1 MVILI
6 LGISERKYSHW
17 RGTGQRLIRTSLL
30 LIKRSTE
37 RLTLTGTK
45 SEPPCCSA
53 RQWSTCYHEPLFP
66 QARQLAVYKSVHL
79 LTSKLILAVNGS
91 SKLSSKPSS
100 LLKTCRSEWSELRM
114 NSFCKCVRHVH
125 FLNHILHVSDYFNG
139 ERLKCQSILFVSHI
153 RALKDL
159 GALECLQAN
168 AG

>member
-17 RGTGQRLIRTSLL
+17 SGTGQRLIRTSLL

-45 SEPPCCSA
+45 AEPPCCSA
-53 RQWSTCYHEPLFP
+53 RQWSTCYHDPLFP
-66 QARQLAVYKSVHL
+66 RARQLGVHKSFPL

-100 LLKTCRSEWSELRM
+100 LLKTCRSEWSELRT
-114 NSFCKCVRHVH
+114 NSSSKYV
-125 FLNHILHVSDYFNG
+125 LHARYLEITFYIFQTI
-139 ERLKCQSILFVSHI
+139 LKCQSILSVSHI
-153 RALKDL
+153 VALKDL

>member
-114 NSFCKCVRHVH
+114 NSSSKCVLHVH

-139 ERLKCQSILFVSHI
+139 ERLKRQSILFVSHI